1 MSVYVKTV
9 EELINHLQTLPKD
22 FIVYDDDSGGEGL
35 YVETLPQYNMVM
47 VKGVWDQI

>member
-1 MSVYVKTV
+1 MSVYVRTV

-22 FIVYDDDSGGEGL
+22 LIVCDADSGGEGL

-47 VKGVWDQI
+47 VKGAWDQL